1 MRDIISRCIAELR
14 DESKKGG
21 DDENQV
27 EKMKAKR
34 RRIMD
39 ELMSTEKTYVDH
51 LLQMVAMFLRF
62 LFFSLFSLCFW
73 KLIFFFFSFF
83 FRYKAIS
90 MEAKNK
96 SDSENAT
103 EMHRN
108 VEGLS
113 SLHFKF
119 LQELQNLKKQEA
131 AEEENSEAGGE
142 GDDEKERITLGGVLK
157 EQLVGK
163 LDIYRTYTQN
173 FEKYQSIVDTK
184 SFKKFLE
191 AERKAEM
198 KSQKKRVDMTPQS
211 LLITPI
217 QRIPRYVLLL
227 EDLLDHM
234 SVDSEDYNNL
244 NEAFEVSFF
253 FFFFFL
259 FFFFFFFFF
268 FFGGKGRGR

>member
-1 MRDIISRCIAELR
+1 
-14 DESKKGG
+14 
-21 DDENQV
+21 
-27 EKMKAKR
+27 
-34 RRIMD
+34 
-39 ELMSTEKTYVDH
+39 
-51 LLQMVAMFLRF
+51 
-62 LFFSLFSLCFW
+62 
-73 KLIFFFFSFF
+73 
-83 FRYKAIS
+83 

-96 SDSENAT
+96 SDAENAT
-103 EMHRN
+103 EMHKN

-131 AEEENSEAGGE
+131 AEEENGGE
-142 GDDEKERITLGGVLK
+142 TQGEEEEKMTLGGVLK

-198 KSQKKRVDMTPQS
+198 KLQKKRVDMTPQS

-234 SVDSEDYNNL
+234 SADSEDYDNL
-244 NEAFEVSFF
+244 NEAFEVFWGDRRVKEEGYCFF
-253 FFFFFL
+253 V
-259 FFFFFFFFF
+259 
-268 FFGGKGRGR
+268 FGLI